1 MPDIE
6 KINGYATTS
15 ITKLNGIALSSIA
28 DVNGYDVPAASLFDV
43 TFNFDGQTNYTTTS
57 TSAFAGWVT
66 GTGSMS
72 SWRGGAN
79 ACSDT
84 GNKWA
89 NGATG
94 TDALLGTNKVSR
106 GFGIDYNATSSSFT
120 GPSGAHNGSGGHS
133 TVTSTDYM
141 YAETSGQTPTNSNF
155 LARTQG
161 YNFSTEMSDTSN
173 DLNLKFYVHAFG
185 QAMGRLHIYY
195 DNAATSKATD
205 ATLLAT
211 CVGSHSGAYTTGTT
225 TLTNTAS
232 SPSTIS
238 PASQTWSGL
247 TSNWIQFT
255 VSLNALR
262 SLNDTYYI
270 YFVYAG
276 GTGANGNFRGDLA
289 IDDVQF
295 VEEE

>member
-15 ITKLNGIALSSIA
+15 ITKLNGISLSGIA

-43 TFNFDGQTNYTTTS
+43 TFNFNGQTNYTTTA
-57 TSAFAGWVT
+57 TSATSGWVT
-66 GTGSMS
+66 GTGTMS
-72 SWRGGAN
+72 DWRGGAN

-94 TDALLGTNKVSR
+94 TDALLGTTRVSR
-106 GFGIDYNATSSSFT
+106 GFGIDYNATGSSFT
-120 GPSGAHNGSGGHS
+120 GPSGAHDGSGGHS

-141 YAETSGQTPTNSNF
+141 YAESSAQSGNTNNF
-155 LARTQG
+155 LARSKG

-185 QAMGRLHIYY
+185 QSMGRLHIYY

-211 CVGSHSGAYTTGTT
+211 CVGSHSGSYTTGTT

-247 TSNWIQFT
+247 TSNWVQFT

-270 YFVYAG
+270 YFVYIA
-276 GTGANGNFRGDLA
+276 GTGANGNYRGDLA